1 MTLASAFQ
9 AAWKDLKALGAKVA
23 AVLTKDSAVIQ
34 TVVKDASTVVSAVE
48 PALAPVISSFDSL
61 EEVIIGKIAA
71 AASDVANASS
81 LSALFQEA
89 WPAIQALVG
98 TLKNHPTV
106 ASVTATLS
114 GSTSPAS

>member
-1 MTLASAFQ
+1 
-9 AAWKDLKALGAKVA
+9 
-23 AVLTKDSAVIQ
+23 
-34 TVVKDASTVVSAVE
+34 
-48 PALAPVISSFDSL
+48 VISSFDSL

-114 GSTSPAS
+114 GPPLPTS